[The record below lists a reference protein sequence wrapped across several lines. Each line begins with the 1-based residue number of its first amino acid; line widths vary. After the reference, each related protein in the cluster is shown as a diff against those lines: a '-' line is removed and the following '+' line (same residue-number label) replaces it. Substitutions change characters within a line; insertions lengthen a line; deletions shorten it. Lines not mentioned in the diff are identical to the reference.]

1 MKNPSKVLVNN
12 NQEFIIGDESIRKL
26 DVLKESES
34 TYHLLHNQKSYIAN
48 LISAD
53 FNNRTY
59 SICIN
64 STIYQVKIK
73 THLDDLVKNMGYS
86 NGSAKILNTVSA
98 PMPGIII
105 GLNVKKDQEVK
116 KGDTLL
122 ILEAMKME
130 NAITCPKDAKIKDI
144 SVAIGDTVD
153 KNKLLITLE

>member
-12 NQEFIIGDESIRKL
+12 IQEFTIGDESIRKL
-26 DVLKESES
+26 DVLKESDS
-34 TYHLLHNQKSYIAN
+34 TYHLLHKQKSYFAN
-48 LISAD
+48 LIDSD
-53 FNNRTY
+53 FNSKTY
-59 SICIN
+59 CIRIN
-64 STIYQVKIK
+64 SNIYRIKIK
-73 THLDDLVKNMGYS
+73 TPLDDLINNMGYT
-86 NGSAKILNTVSA
+86 NGSSKVINTISA

-105 GLNVKKDQEVK
+105 DLHVKKDQEVK